1 MLKTIIGFDKHA
13 VFVALSAQTDKQATT
28 KITTP
33 TDYRAKQMKPKN
45 YKRGY
50 PVAVLVGIEQ
60 GHAAL
65 WQIFSQVAKHQQT
78 IPLNGDIKDQKAL
91 YSFYE
96 TIINA
101 LRPVLKE
108 GVRSIIVASPPRTS
122 YAQGF
127 LSHIKVHHS
136 WLFQSKD
143 KAAFNLIVGSA
154 SSPTQVATLTKTAS
168 FKQLINKTTAQ
179 ETENLL
185 EILEKLLSQT
195 DNLVGYS
202 LQEAENLILFE
213 QPKGKPQPE
222 YLLITT
228 EYLASSRQKN
238 RVHRLMQIA
247 QNKKVKT
254 RVIDSE
260 SAAGERLT
268 QFGGIVCL
276 AKIG

>member
-1 MLKTIIGFDKHA
+1 
-13 VFVALSAQTDKQATT
+13 
-28 KITTP
+28 
-33 TDYRAKQMKPKN
+33 MKPKN

-65 WQIFSQVAKHQQT
+65 WQIFSQVAKHQET

-91 YSFYE
+91 YGFHE

-127 LSHIKVHHS
+127 LSHIKAHHS

-154 SSPTQVATLTKTAS
+154 SSPTQVATLTKTDS

-195 DNLVGYS
+195 DNLVGFS

-260 SAAGERLT
+260 SAAGKRLT